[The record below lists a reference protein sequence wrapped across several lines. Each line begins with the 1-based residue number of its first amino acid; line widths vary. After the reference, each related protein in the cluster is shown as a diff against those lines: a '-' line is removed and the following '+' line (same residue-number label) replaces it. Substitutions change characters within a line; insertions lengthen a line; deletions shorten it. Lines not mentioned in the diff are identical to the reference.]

1 MNAIKLLVTLIVIT
15 SVLGCK
21 QNNLENTTDI
31 VTQTKEDANG
41 FRYESVT
48 NDPTGL
54 RLYTLDNGL
63 KVYLGKN
70 EDEPKIQTLIAVR
83 AGSTYD
89 PEDNTGLA
97 HYLEHMVFKGTD
109 EIGTQNW
116 QKEKQL
122 ISKISELYE
131 QHKNEKDPIT
141 KQAIYKD
148 IDSVSQEASKY
159 SIANEYDKM
168 ISSLGAENTNAFTST
183 EETVYISKIPSNE
196 IDKWLKVESE
206 RFSQLV
212 LRLFHTELEAVYE
225 EFNRGQDS
233 DGRKHYAAVLE
244 GLFPNHPYGTQST
257 IGTSEHLKNPSM
269 VAINNYFDTYYV
281 PNNMAVIM
289 VGDLDFEETI
299 KKINSAF
306 GTFKYKEVNHPT
318 FPEQPE
324 IGEPI
329 EKVVYGPTTESVYVA
344 FRTKGVGSKD
354 EQIVTL
360 IDYILANS
368 AAGLIDLDLNQQ
380 QKVQRASSFTNFDN
394 DYGMHILYGI
404 PKAEQ
409 SLDEVKSLL
418 LGELEKVKQGKFDE
432 WLIDAVVNDLK
443 KSRIQQYEN
452 NSATA
457 YAYLDAFIGKQDWE
471 KRLKFLNE
479 LKSIT
484 KQELVEFAN
493 AHYKNNYVVAFKKQG
508 KDSTTVKVENP
519 NITPIQVNR
528 NKQSQFLTDFNT
540 MDSPTLKPQFV
551 DYSKAIKTQK
561 TANGLDLQFVLNE
574 SNELFTLNIIFD
586 MGSDHDKELS
596 LAAGYLDFLGTDKYT
611 PKELK
616 KEFYKIGVD
625 YSVYTQNDKT
635 YISLSGLGENLEKG
649 LELIQHLWDNAIPN
663 QEAYDKYV
671 ESIAKNRED
680 KKMEKRN
687 ILFNGL
693 MNFGKYGEDSRL
705 RDIYSI
711 KELQNIKPSDLV
723 QKVKDLQDFKHRI
736 FYYGNDVE
744 TANSAISNQLQIAD
758 TLKEYPDPKDYNE
771 KDTGGRVYFTNYDMT
786 QTEIVFIAKGE
797 EFDAKKM
804 AATNL
809 FNTYFGSGLSSIVF
823 QDIRESKALAYS
835 AFSSYQNASEKG
847 EPNYVM
853 AYIGTQANKMPEAV
867 EAMMDLMSNM
877 PEAKDQFQAAKEATL
892 KKIAANRI
900 TKADIFWTYE
910 SIKKRGLSKDNRQE
924 MYNAVLEM
932 TLDDLSNFFEENI
945 KGENYNILVIGNKNE
960 INFEALSKYGE
971 IIELDRD
978 YLFNYE
984 VPTPIKN

>member
-15 SVLGCK
+15 SLLGCK

-41 FRYESVT
+41 FSYESVT

-324 IGEPI
+324 ISEPI

-758 TLKEYPDPKDYNE
+758 TLKEYPDPKNYNE

>member
-1 MNAIKLLVTLIVIT
+1 M
-15 SVLGCK
+15 
-21 QNNLENTTDI
+21 Q
-31 VTQTKEDANG
+31 
-41 FRYESVT
+41 
-48 NDPTGL
+48 
-54 RLYTLDNGL
+54 
-63 KVYLGKN
+63 
-70 EDEPKIQTLIAVR
+70 KIL
-83 AGSTYD
+83 
-89 PEDNTGLA
+89 
-97 HYLEHMVFKGTD
+97 
-109 EIGTQNW
+109 
-116 QKEKQL
+116 
-122 ISKISELYE
+122 
-131 QHKNEKDPIT
+131 
-141 KQAIYKD
+141 
-148 IDSVSQEASKY
+148 
-159 SIANEYDKM
+159 
-168 ISSLGAENTNAFTST
+168 
-183 EETVYISKIPSNE
+183 

-744 TANSAISNQLQIAD
+744 TANSAISNQLQIVD
-758 TLKEYPDPKDYNE
+758 SLKEYPDPKNYNE